1 MKYSILGFNQAK
13 LIELQKE
20 SDGKILKL
28 DMTDVMLLEYIQFA
42 LSRPSMRHKT
52 DDNNQPYVWISHK
65 KILEDLPILDIKD
78 NMLKKRLNK
87 LTELGLIKSMVFA
100 NENCRGSRAYY
111 TITELCESLKYTKD
125 DSEEST
131 KCNKLHD
138 EKRPSVI
145 NYTQSDRPSVINYT
159 SNNKLNNNTKLNNK
173 NNTKVLLA
181 ENSAESN
188 TFLKSSSSI
197 PRKQNKYS
205 KCVSLIHDFTV
216 NEKLIAVLVDY
227 LNMLLEADKSMYT
240 NQFKGKLNK
249 LKRLTDDE
257 RDMIVIVEQ
266 SIQFGWKSFYPPKKD
281 NCRFNNSGGGFKDNI
296 EGDKRELPP
305 LEECLSDR
313 SF

>member
-20 SDGKILKL
+20 SGGKILKL
-28 DMTDVMLLEYIQFA
+28 DMTDVMLLEYIQLA
-42 LSRPSMRHKT
+42 PSRPSMKHKT
-52 DDNNQPYVWISHK
+52 DDNNQSYVWISYK

-131 KCNKLHD
+131 ECNKLHD

-173 NNTKVLLA
+173 NNTNVLL
-181 ENSAESN
+181 EDKPSLSDN
-188 TFLKSSSSI
+188 FLKSSSTI
-197 PRKQNKYS
+197 KTKQNKYS
-205 KCVSLIHDFTV
+205 KCVSMINDYTTDKKLREALI
-216 NEKLIAVLVDY
+216 NY
-227 LNMLLEADKSMYT
+227 LNLLLEIDPKIYA
-240 NQFKGKLNK
+240 NQFKGKLNQ
-249 LKRLTDDE
+249 LARLSNSE
-257 RDMIVIVEQ
+257 KEQIKIVNQ
-266 SIQFGWKSFYPPKKD
+266 SIQYGWKSFYPLKEFTGS
-281 NCRFNNSGGGFKDNI
+281 NYSGGFKDNI
-296 EGDKRELPP
+296 KGDTRDLPP
-305 LEECLSDR
+305 LEECLVDR
-313 SF
+313 KF